1 MPDGL
6 AFTLY
11 APFAALGDLAVGERR
26 GGFDRPARSAILGL
40 VAAALG
46 LDRADEAGHAALDQ
60 NYRLAQRVR
69 LGGALVTDYHTV
81 QAPPADR
88 KARWA
93 TRREALDRPSHELN
107 TLLSSR
113 DYRADIWVDVA
124 LIRPKEAGP
133 PPTVLAEALRRPAY
147 TLFFGRKS
155 CPLGLPLIPICT
167 ATVDR
172 VGSLFAALDETFVT
186 TDEKDPEPI
195 GTKFIELRSAYD
207 RFPYDVPRWMVFADR
222 DLTGDRKR
230 ELPDMLTPD
239 FDVQRIERRRDR
251 VASRLRRQFEL
262 RDEIVA
268 TPARRPVLEAAP

>member
-11 APFAALGDLAVGERR
+11 APLAAMGDLAVGERR

-46 LDRADEAGHAALDQ
+46 LNRTDEDGHAALDQ
-60 NYRLAQRVR
+60 GYRLAQRVR
-69 LGGALVTDYHTV
+69 LTGALVIDYHTV

-88 KARWA
+88 KARWT

-124 LIRPKEAGP
+124 LIRFDGSGP
-133 PPTVLAEALRRPAY
+133 PPEVLAAALRHPAY

-155 CPLGLPLIPICT
+155 CPLGLPLVPVWTT
-167 ATVDR
+167 AVDR
-172 VGSLFAALDETFVT
+172 IGALFATLDETFVT
-186 TDEKDPEPI
+186 DDPRNPEPI
-195 GTKFIELRSAYD
+195 AATIAELRNAYE
-207 RFPYDVPRWMVFADR
+207 RFPSDPSSWTVFADR
-222 DLTGDRKR
+222 DLGGDPKR
-230 ELPDMLTPD
+230 GLPDMLAPD
-239 FDVQRIERRRDR
+239 YRPLRIERRRDR

-268 TPARRPVLEAAP
+268 APAPVGAPP